1 MSLHRHHHEHEDE
14 RGHHHRRDGGAST
27 PLRFVRARPH
37 LVSGIAFGAAV
48 GLLLPG
54 GHPWLWRALVGW
66 NSGVWAYLLTMAWM
80 MARADHHKVRAVAAR
95 QDERAG
101 AVLLVMIAGAISS
114 LYAIVTELARMGK
127 LPPGEAALHYAFTVL
142 TLIGSWLLVGMLFA
156 LHYGHLY
163 YCGEDDNE
171 DGEPPL
177 RFPDKVLEPNY
188 WDFLYFSFTIS
199 VAVQTSDV
207 TIISRRMR
215 KLVLGHSVLAFFF
228 NLVILGLSI
237 NIAAS
242 VVNN

>member
-1 MSLHRHHHEHEDE
+1 MGRHRHHGS
-14 RGHHHRRDGGAST
+14 RPA
-27 PLRFVRARPH
+27 RFVRARPH
-37 LVSGIAFGAAV
+37 LVLGVVFGLAV
-48 GLLLPG
+48 ALLLPG
-54 GHPWLWRALVGW
+54 SHPWVWRALVGW
-66 NSGVWAYLLTMAWM
+66 NSGVWTYLASMAWM
-80 MARADHHKVRAVAAR
+80 MARADHRQVRAVAER
-95 QDERAG
+95 QDESAR
-101 AVLLVMIAGAISS
+101 AVLTAMVLGAILS

-127 LPPGEAALHYAFTVL
+127 ISPDEAALHYAFTVL
-142 TLIGSWLLVGMLFA
+142 TVIGSWLLVGVLFA

-163 YCGEDDNE
+163 YCSEDA
-171 DGEPPL
+171 GGPPL
-177 RFPDKVLEPNY
+177 RFPDDALEPNY

-207 TIISRRMR
+207 SIRSRPMR

>member
-1 MSLHRHHHEHEDE
+1 MGAD
-14 RGHHHRRDGGAST
+14 HHRGNRRHGSRPA
-27 PLRFVRARPH
+27 RFVRARPH
-37 LVSGIAFGAAV
+37 LVMAVAFGLAIA
-48 GLLLPG
+48 LLLPG
-54 GHPWLWRALVGW
+54 SHPWLWRALVGW
-66 NSGVWAYLLTMAWM
+66 NSGVWAYLASMGWM
-80 MARADHHKVRAVAAR
+80 MARADHRQVRAVAER
-95 QDERAG
+95 QDESAR
-101 AVLLVMIAGAISS
+101 AVLVAMVLGAILS

-127 LPPGEAALHYAFTVL
+127 VGADEAALHYAFTVL
-142 TLIGSWLLVGMLFA
+142 TVIGSWLLVGVLFA

-163 YCGEDDNE
+163 YCSDDA
-171 DGEPPL
+171 GGAPL
-177 RFPDKVLEPNY
+177 GFPDKVLEPNY

-207 TIISRRMR
+207 AIRSRPLR